1 MNKIKNIFFKILTK
15 HFKYNKLVYKMSL
28 KKKLFLLVLTGLSV
42 KIFVRNIKINLIF

>member
-28 KKKLFLLVLTGLSV
+28 KKNF
-42 KIFVRNIKINLIF
+42 N